1 MNMPD
6 AVVIGNIIKE
16 TIVEGGRAT
25 GPVLGSPA
33 AYSSLAMAA
42 AGCPTG
48 LVSFYGGDMPE
59 QIRELEI
66 VDLSGLVPH
75 AHSTTNTLT
84 YAADGTKTV
93 TFEKK
98 APDLGLRHIP
108 ERFLEASIFHV
119 CPMDYEVELD
129 LVEELMRRGKTVV
142 VDLGGYG
149 GATSLVR
156 HSIHT
161 DIGREAIGRLCGSGA
176 YVKASSEDLASIF
189 PGHDLEQA
197 AAVLLQQGAG
207 VAFFTLGP
215 RGAMYA
221 ARGHEPVVVPG
232 YVPTSRMPDGS
243 LNPTGAGDSFDG
255 GLVVA
260 LCGTGDIAAAVRFG
274 NALASL
280 AIEGPGGCIAA
291 RMPSREQVLERMRQ
305 QPVMPGA
312 AAGMGQGKG
321 IAS

>member
-1 MNMPD
+1 MPD

-48 LVSFYGGDMPE
+48 LVSFYGDDMPE
-59 QIRELEI
+59 QVRELGM
-66 VDLSGLVPH
+66 VDLEGLLPH
-75 AHSTTNTLT
+75 QHSTTNTLT
-84 YAADGTKTV
+84 YAPDGTKTV

-98 APDLGLRHIP
+98 APDLGLRHVP
-108 ERFLEASIFHV
+108 AAYLDARLFHV

-129 LVEELMRRGKTVV
+129 LVEELMRRGKTTV

-156 HSIHT
+156 HSIDT
-161 DIGREAIGRLCGSGA
+161 QIGRETIGRLCASGA
-176 YVKASSEDLASIF
+176 YVKASAEDLASIF
-189 PGHDLEQA
+189 PGFTPEQA
-197 AAVLLQQGAG
+197 ADALLARGAG
-207 VAFFTLGP
+207 MAVFTLGP
-215 RGAMYA
+215 RGAMYKTGA
-221 ARGHEPVVVPG
+221 HDPVIIPGYEPV
-232 YVPTSRMPDGS
+232 SRMPDGS

-260 LCGTGDIAAAVRFG
+260 LCASGDIDAAVRYG

-280 AIEGPGGCIAA
+280 VIEGPGGCIAA
-291 RMPSREQVLERMRQ
+291 RMPSHSQVMERMAQR
-305 QPVMPGA
+305 PVEPGVTV
-312 AAGMGQGKG
+312 GTRDGKG